1 MVISGAGIAQVCDYD
16 LNSITSNPLFAIV
29 ATPGVAGSPR
39 WLAPEILDPPSK
51 TGTKPTAA
59 SKPADVFAFAMLAVE
74 VFTGKV
80 PFPDMTNGS
89 VVVQILNGKRPV
101 KPPTAEQLGLT
112 TEMWKFVEECW
123 SANPSKRPTVDE
135 VVRTWERFVNGYVVP
150 TFR

>member
-1 MVISGAGIAQVCDYD
+1 MVVSSAGIAQVCDYG
-16 LNSITSNPLFAIV
+16 LTPITSNPAFAIV
-29 ATPGVAGSPR
+29 AKHGVVESPR
-39 WLAPEILDPPSK
+39 WLAPEIIDPPNK

-101 KPPTAEQLGLT
+101 KPPAAEQLGLT
-112 TEMWKFVEECW
+112 TDMWKFIEKCW
-123 SANPSKRPTVDE
+123 SANPNKRPTMDE
-135 VVRTWERFVNGYVVP
+135 VVRAWERFVNGYVVP